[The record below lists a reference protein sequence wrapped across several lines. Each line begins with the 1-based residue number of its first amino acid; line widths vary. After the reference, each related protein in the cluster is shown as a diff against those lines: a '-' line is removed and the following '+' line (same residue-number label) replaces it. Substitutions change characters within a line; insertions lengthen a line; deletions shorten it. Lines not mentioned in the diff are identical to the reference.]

1 METKIYQLP
10 TIEDILAKL
19 AGGQYFTKLDLT
31 QAYQQLPLDEDSRSI
46 LVVNTPKGFFQY
58 THLPYGVSTAPAIFQ
73 AIMDQIL
80 QGLPVVYYL
89 DDILVAGSTKKE
101 HDEQLEQV
109 LKCLDKQGIHL
120 QREKCEFCKTEVE
133 YLGHRIDAKGIHPT
147 VKKVEAI
154 KRAPQPQ
161 DVSQLREFVGL
172 MSYYGKFILQI
183 STLLAPLYKL
193 LEKDHTWNW
202 TPQCEEAFGK
212 CQSVLSS
219 SAVLVHYDDRSW
231 HVMHHLMG

>member
-1 METKIYQLP
+1 
-10 TIEDILAKL
+10 
-19 AGGQYFTKLDLT
+19 
-31 QAYQQLPLDEDSRSI
+31 
-46 LVVNTPKGFFQY
+46 
-58 THLPYGVSTAPAIFQ
+58 
-73 AIMDQIL
+73 MDQIL

-109 LKCLDKQGIHL
+109 LKCLDEQGIHL

-219 SAVLVHYDDRSW
+219 SAVLVHYDDRTW